1 MLQVKR
7 KLDFIF
13 LAVVALGFVVGIF
26 YQDAMAMAT
35 GVAIGFIA
43 TSVTMEKDVR
53 RAADHMPN
61 IWLNIGINIL
71 VYAVAL
77 GGAMLISQTVFVF
90 AAIGLLGYRNLLL
103 IKIRKVVD

>member
-7 KLDFIF
+7 KLDLIF
-13 LAVVALGFVVGIF
+13 LAVVIVVFLIGFI
-26 YQDAMAMAT
+26 YQDAVEMAI

-43 TSVTMEKDVR
+43 TSITMEKDVR
-53 RAADHMPN
+53 RAADQMPN

-103 IKIRKVVD
+103 IKIRKIED

>member
-7 KLDFIF
+7 KLDFVF
-13 LAVVALGFVVGIF
+13 LAIVAVVFVIGFF
-26 YQDAMAMAT
+26 YQDAKLMAL
-35 GVAIGFIA
+35 GLAIGFIA
-43 TSVTMEKDVR
+43 TSITMEKDVR
-53 RAADHMPN
+53 RAADQMPN

-77 GGAMLISQTVFVF
+77 GGAMIINQTVFVF

-103 IKIRKVVD
+103 IRIRKIED

>member
-1 MLQVKR
+1 MLEVKR

-13 LAVVALGFVVGIF
+13 LIIVAIVLLIGIF
-26 YQDAMAMAT
+26 YQDAIAMAI
-35 GVAIGFIA
+35 GVAIGFVA
-43 TSVTMEKDVR
+43 TSITMEKDVR

-61 IWLNIGINIL
+61 IWLNIGVNIL

-103 IKIRKVVD
+103 IKIRKVED

>member
-1 MLQVKR
+1 MLEVKR

-13 LAVVALGFVVGIF
+13 LIIVTIVLLIGIF
-26 YQDAMAMAT
+26 YQDAIAMAI
-35 GVAIGFIA
+35 GVAIGFVA
-43 TSVTMEKDVR
+43 TSITMEKDVR

-61 IWLNIGINIL
+61 IWLNIGVNIL

-103 IKIRKVVD
+103 IKIRKVED